1 MRNIKLTDKDEI
13 IQNDE
18 KVVETLN
25 SFFENAVSS
34 LKLNQNSFA
43 INNEHKNIQDPIEKI
58 IVKNQFPP
66 NILIIKNKIENTNTF
81 GFKHIM
87 LSDIK
92 NEIKGL
98 NPNKA
103 TTHNNF
109 PPKILRQSAEVT
121 ANTLQLL
128 FNNAISNSE
137 FPENLKLADV
147 TPVFKKK
154 DPLDKTNY
162 RPVSVLP
169 PVSKIFE
176 RLMQKQINEHIKNKL
191 SPYLCGYR
199 KGFSTQYALLSLIER
214 WKKIL
219 DEKGFGGAVL
229 MDLSKAFDTLNHE
242 LLIAKLSAYGFNNE
256 SLKLIRSY
264 LTNRW
269 QRTKMNKSFSRWTE
283 LLQGGPQ
290 RSVLGLLLFNIYLN
304 DLFFLFVILLMT
316 PHSLPVINT

>member
-1 MRNIKLTDKDEI
+1 MLFISSKKLFPFSRYWI
-13 IQNDE
+13 FCIFLPS
-18 KVVETLN
+18 TL
-25 SFFENAVSS
+25 FLSS
-34 LKLNQNSFA
+34 A
-43 INNEHKNIQDPIEKI
+43 IALE
-58 IVKNQFPP
+58 
-66 NILIIKNKIENTNTF
+66 L
-81 GFKHIM
+81 G
-87 LSDIK
+87 
-92 NEIKGL
+92 
-98 NPNKA
+98 
-103 TTHNNF
+103 
-109 PPKILRQSAEVT
+109 PKILRQSAEVT

-229 MDLSKAFDTLNHE
+229 MDLSKAFDTLNYE
-242 LLIAKLSAYGFNNE
+242 QLIAKL
-256 SLKLIRSY
+256 
-264 LTNRW
+264 
-269 QRTKMNKSFSRWTE
+269 
-283 LLQGGPQ
+283 
-290 RSVLGLLLFNIYLN
+290 
-304 DLFFLFVILLMT
+304 
-316 PHSLPVINT
+316 

>member
-1 MRNIKLTDKDEI
+1 MKY
-13 IQNDE
+13 Q
-18 KVVETLN
+18 
-25 SFFENAVSS
+25 
-34 LKLNQNSFA
+34 
-43 INNEHKNIQDPIEKI
+43 
-58 IVKNQFPP
+58 VKYQFHPS
-66 NILIIKNKIENTNTF
+66 ILIIKNKIKNFRFN
-81 GFKHIM
+81 HVI

-92 NEIKGL
+92 NEIKSL
-98 NPNKA
+98 NPSKA
-103 TTHNNF
+103 TTHNNI

-121 ANTLQLL
+121 GNTLQLL

-219 DEKGFGGAVL
+219 DEKGFVRAVL
-229 MDLSKAFDTLNHE
+229 
-242 LLIAKLSAYGFNNE
+242 
-256 SLKLIRSY
+256 
-264 LTNRW
+264 
-269 QRTKMNKSFSRWTE
+269 
-283 LLQGGPQ
+283 
-290 RSVLGLLLFNIYLN
+290 IY
-304 DLFFLFVILLMT
+304 VILLMT
-316 PHSLPVINT
+316 PLFLLMIKT